1 MKKYQYIVGTILILC
16 LLCGC
21 NMENTEENTVETY
34 YKAGLTQFLIEK
46 LDLRE
51 YDFMLEESEMNYIP
65 NDEECKTEAQ
75 RAGDL
80 GLKYI
85 YLRNEL
91 HLERLG
97 TVDLEELEEEM
108 RKNGGEISEEAKVII
123 EKTFANVITPME
135 IMTEADKDILTFY
148 DNSIEPQFVTM
159 NSLVLKVGTM
169 GEFDSEGNYV
179 NEEHEDEK
187 KESLQE
193 FVENME
199 MLLDEK
205 LGEVPVR
212 VFAE

>member
-199 MLLDEK
+199 TLLDEK

>member
-1 MKKYQYIVGTILILC
+1 MKKYQYIVGIILILC

-21 NMENTEENTVETY
+21 NTENTEENTVEAY
-34 YKAGLTQFLIEK
+34 YKEGLAQLLIEK
-46 LDLRE
+46 LDLKE
-51 YDFMLEESEMNYIP
+51 FDFMLEESEMNFIP

-75 RAGDL
+75 EAGDL

-91 HLERLG
+91 HLERLE
-97 TVDLEELEEEM
+97 TVDLENLEEEM
-108 RKNGGEISEEAKVII
+108 KRNGGEISKEAKAII
-123 EKTFANVITPME
+123 EKTFARIITPME

-179 NEEHEDEK
+179 DEEHETEK
-187 KESLQE
+187 QENLQE

-199 MLLDEK
+199 MLLAGK
-205 LGEVPVR
+205 LDEVPVR
-212 VFAE
+212 VFVE